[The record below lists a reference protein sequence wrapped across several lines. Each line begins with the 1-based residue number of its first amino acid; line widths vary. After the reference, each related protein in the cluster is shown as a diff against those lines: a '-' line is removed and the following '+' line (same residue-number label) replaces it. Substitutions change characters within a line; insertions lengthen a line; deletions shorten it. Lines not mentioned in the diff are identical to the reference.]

1 MADSPSEPPA
11 ESPKDKMSPPDGPV
25 EREAARPDAPEE
37 RDLWSG
43 RGSAKFFAGRW
54 AALVAISIL
63 LLIGG
68 FALGGAIDANW
79 PILAALGLVA
89 VGLFSMLAKVGHFVL
104 IRRYRL
110 TNQRLFIEEGIMV
123 KTDSQCD
130 LIRVNDVSVTRTLT
144 GQFLNVGSVTVECP
158 TDTSS
163 PKILIL
169 GVMNPDEI
177 AEHIHR
183 EMRAIRDRKALM
195 MEAT

>member
-1 MADSPSEPPA
+1 MADSPSDPPA
-11 ESPKDKMSPPDGPV
+11 EPLKEKIAAPS
-25 EREAARPDAPEE
+25 REASQPAPPEE
-37 RDLWSG
+37 RELWSG

-54 AALVAISIL
+54 AALLAISIL

-79 PILAALGLVA
+79 PILAGLGLAA
-89 VGLFSMLAKVGHFVL
+89 VGVASMLGKVGHFVL

-110 TNQRLFIEEGIMV
+110 TNQRLFIDEGILV
-123 KTDSQCD
+123 ATKSQCD
-130 LIRVNDVSVTRTLT
+130 LIRVNDVSVTKTLT
-144 GQFLNVGSVTVECP
+144 GRLLDVGTVTVDCP
-158 TDTSS
+158 SDTSS

-169 GVMNPDEI
+169 GVTGPDQI

-183 EMRAIRDRKALM
+183 EMRAIRDRKSLV